1 MQAIKIA
8 TYNVNGLVNPIK
20 RSKILT
26 KLKRDKVEVAFLQE
40 THLSDTEHAKLKG
53 MGFKYQFSSS
63 YANGHRRGVAIL
75 ISNKI
80 CFESLFEKKDTE
92 RRYVFLRGNLNGS
105 LITLLNIY
113 APPNSDWS
121 FFCQIFDLTIA
132 ESQGVLICG
141 EDLNIRLCPKLDSSK
156 IQVAQSSHLNKRI
169 NLAIKDIGLVD
180 VWRELNP

>member
-40 THLSDTEHAKLKG
+40 THLSDTEHAKLKR

-75 ISNKI
+75 ISSKI

-92 RRYVFLRGNLNGS
+92 G
-105 LITLLNIY
+105 
-113 APPNSDWS
+113 
-121 FFCQIFDLTIA
+121 
-132 ESQGVLICG
+132 
-141 EDLNIRLCPKLDSSK
+141 
-156 IQVAQSSHLNKRI
+156 
-169 NLAIKDIGLVD
+169 
-180 VWRELNP
+180 